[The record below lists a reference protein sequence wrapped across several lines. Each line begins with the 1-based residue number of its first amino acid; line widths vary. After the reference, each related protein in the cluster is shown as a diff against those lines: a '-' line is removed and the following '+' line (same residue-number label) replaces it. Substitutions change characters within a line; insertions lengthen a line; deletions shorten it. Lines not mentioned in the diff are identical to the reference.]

1 MHGFKF
7 FRLRK
12 YFYDM
17 DYNFYN
23 ILGKRDG
30 EWKIERITRAE
41 YKRQTGES
49 DYIIEKLR
57 NSLFPEQLTDYY
69 FHRIIN
75 DFGEE
80 KYIPIDWKL
89 INLIKYFDKTKHK
102 PTESDQGDIYD
113 YGNIYFNYSED
124 TLTFLKDNFCSDA
137 ITTDRDHDYSNGQ
150 LKFDKK
156 EIELLSQYKILIR
169 VINFTYSD
177 GDKKKKIAI
186 NFKKETIPW
195 IHGIFGVET
204 SDNEKSHKGRRI
216 ARRPNALKILE
227 KIA

>member
-1 MHGFKF
+1 MHGFGIF
-7 FRLRK
+7 GLRK

-23 ILGKRDG
+23 ILGKKDG
-30 EWKIERITRAE
+30 EYKIERITRAE

-57 NSLFPEQLTDYY
+57 NSLFPQQHTDYY

-75 DFGEE
+75 DFGKE

-102 PTESDQGDIYD
+102 PTNSDQGDFYP

-124 TLTFLKDNFCSDA
+124 TLTFLKDNFGSNAD
-137 ITTDRDHDYSNGQ
+137 ITEHDHDYSNGI
-150 LKFDKK
+150 LKFNKK
-156 EIELLSQYKILIR
+156 EIELLSRYKILIR
-169 VINFTYSD
+169 VINFTRDSKYVA
-177 GDKKKKIAI
+177 KKIAI

-195 IHGIFGVET
+195 IHGIFGVEM
-204 SDNEKSHKGRRI
+204 SNHEKSHKGRRI

-227 KIA
+227 KIL